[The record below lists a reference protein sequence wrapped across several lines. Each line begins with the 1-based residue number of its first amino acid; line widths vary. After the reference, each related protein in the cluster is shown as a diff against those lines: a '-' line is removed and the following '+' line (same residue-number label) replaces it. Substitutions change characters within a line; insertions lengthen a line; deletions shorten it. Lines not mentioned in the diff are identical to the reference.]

1 MIALDLY
8 VGENALANH
17 HSSPEESACTR
28 CVQMS
33 FHMIRKPKRKRSMS
47 THCSVA
53 GLKHIKFGGVVA
65 RPLYGERLTVGIL
78 DFEALT

>member
-1 MIALDLY
+1 MIALDFW

-28 CVQMS
+28 CV
-33 FHMIRKPKRKRSMS
+33 
-47 THCSVA
+47 
-53 GLKHIKFGGVVA
+53 
-65 RPLYGERLTVGIL
+65 